1 MIKCGQK
8 NLVFGERTFIMGI
21 VNVTP
26 NSFSDGGDFYVKDQA
41 VGHAQRLYEEGA
53 DIIDIGGVSTA
64 PNASFVSEN
73 EEVDRV
79 IPVIESLVAKSIDNI
94 SIDTKRAKV
103 AELALLA
110 GASWIN
116 DQSAGLFDDAMPL
129 VMARADAV
137 VIMHDGD
144 GADSGVDAG
153 EDVAYEDLLSDIAAF
168 FSRRIKSLKEARVSE
183 HKIIVDPGI
192 GFGKGAKHSLD
203 IINNMHRFSKQNLI
217 GLSRKSFIGK
227 ILGIPVAKDRD
238 FASLGAHAAAIFSG
252 ASIVRTHRVKE
263 TVQMARML
271 DQCIKAKRGSNE
283 DLYQE
288 RR

>member
-8 NLVFGERTFIMGI
+8 NLVFGERTFIMGV

-41 VGHAQRLYEEGA
+41 VIHAQRLYEEGA
-53 DIIDIGGVSTA
+53 DIIDVGGVSTA
-64 PNASFVSEN
+64 PNASLVSEN
-73 EEVDRV
+73 EEIDRV
-79 IPVIESLVAKSIDNI
+79 IPVIESLVSRGINNI
-94 SIDTKRAKV
+94 SVDTKRAKV
-103 AELALLA
+103 ADLALSA

-116 DQSAGLFDDAMPL
+116 DQSAGLFDNEMPL

-137 VIMHDGD
+137 VIMHDG
-144 GADSGVDAG
+144 GGTGVDAG
-153 EDVAYEDLLSDIAAF
+153 EDVTYEDLLSDIDAF
-168 FSRRIKSLKEARVSE
+168 FLKRIESLKAFGVAK

-192 GFGKGAKHSLD
+192 GFGKGVKHSLD
-203 IINNMHRFSKQNLI
+203 IINNMHRFLKPNLI

-227 ILGIPVAKDRD
+227 ILSIPVAKDRD

-252 ASIVRTHRVKE
+252 ANIVRTHRVKE
-263 TVQMARML
+263 TVQMAQML